1 MKPTKQTVYLP
12 VSEFNSSERAI
23 CTIGIPDLYGD
34 KVIEEQG
41 YFFTPEELNE
51 YTANVIKQ
59 ALKVAVENVEI
70 HSVTNHSLARDFEYA
85 IESGRI
91 WVPSNSITNAFDKTY
106 KEFEV

>member
-51 YTANVIKQ
+51 YTANVIRK
-59 ALKVAVENVEI
+59 ALKVAVENVD
-70 HSVTNHSLARDFEYA
+70 L
-85 IESGRI
+85 IETDGD
-91 WVPSNSITNAFDKTY
+91 PDPESIINTFDQTF